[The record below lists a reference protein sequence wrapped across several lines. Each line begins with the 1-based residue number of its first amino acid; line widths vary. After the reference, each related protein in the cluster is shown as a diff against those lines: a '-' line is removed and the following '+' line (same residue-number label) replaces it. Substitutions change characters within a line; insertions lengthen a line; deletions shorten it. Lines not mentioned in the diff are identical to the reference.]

1 MKRRRNGLPSLLGGL
16 LVPVIAAAAL
26 LCFATALDSLDSG
39 RAEEDLRQLEETL
52 RRGCVACYAAEGVY
66 RTAVRVYPPSI
77 DYLKDHY
84 GLQVDEARYTVRY
97 SAFAENLMPDITV
110 LENAP

>member
-66 RTAVRVYPPSI
+66 PPSI

-110 LENAP
+110 LENAS

>member
-66 RTAVRVYPPSI
+66 PPSI

>member
-1 MKRRRNGLPSLLGGL
+1 MLSLLGGL
-16 LVPVIAAAAL
+16 LVPVVAVAAV

-52 RRGCVACYAAEGVY
+52 RQGCVACYAAEGVY
-66 RTAVRVYPPSI
+66 PPDI
-77 DYLKDHY
+77 DYLKEHY
-84 GLQVDEARYTVRY
+84 GLQVDEERYTVRY

-110 LENAP
+110 LEIGP

>member
-1 MKRRRNGLPSLLGGL
+1 MGRRRNGFARLLGGL
-16 LVPVIAAAAL
+16 LLPVAAAVAL
-26 LCFATALDSLDSG
+26 VWFAAAVDGLDKG
-39 RAEEDLRQLEETL
+39 RTEEDRRQLEETL

-66 RTAVRVYPPSI
+66 PASL
-77 DYLKDHY
+77 DYLTEHY
-84 GLQVDEARYTVRY
+84 GIQIDGERYTVRY